1 MSTPDD
7 KSMLRKRLRAQR
19 RAFKGSDRWQAE
31 ASICQL
37 LRQLMD
43 QNSHREQGRNLG
55 KYIAAYYPFD
65 GEVDLRPLWGG
76 GGYTSSLQ
84 ESSMH
89 VENKVNWAFPVHQA
103 QQALSF
109 VSPVKWTKTEKLPVA
124 KGSEVSLLDI
134 GMIVLPG
141 VAFCNQT
148 GLRLGLG
155 GGHYDRTLALAEE
168 KSWSGLTFGVGFSFQ
183 IQAEL
188 PSDPWDYPLD
198 GLVTELGVKM
208 FAKHLNHK

>member
-1 MSTPDD
+1 MSTPAE
-7 KSMLRKRLRAQR
+7 KSVLRKRLRAQR
-19 RAFKGSDRWQAE
+19 KAFKGSDRLQAE

-37 LRQLMD
+37 LKQLID
-43 QNSHREQGRNLG
+43 QNSHREQGRKLG
-55 KYIAAYYPFD
+55 KYTAVYYPFD
-65 GEVDLRPLWGG
+65 GEVDLRSLWGG
-76 GGYTSSLQ
+76 GVYISSLQ
-84 ESSMH
+84 EASVH
-89 VENKVNWAFPVHQA
+89 VEHRVNWAFPVHQA

-109 VSPVKWTKTEKLPVA
+109 VSPVKWTETDKLPVA
-124 KGSEVSLLDI
+124 KGREVSLSDI
-134 GMIVLPG
+134 GMIILPG
-141 VAFCNQT
+141 VAFCKQT

-183 IQAEL
+183 IQSEL
-188 PSDPWDYPLD
+188 PSEPWDYPLD